1 MIQPMDCPSVQ
12 MSNRLNYLYLMNK
25 ASEASDPTTYDFYLK
40 RANQEKL
47 KEISRRS
54 LQSSS
59 TIGRSP
65 N

>member
-1 MIQPMDCPSVQ
+1 

-47 KEISRRS
+47 KEISKRS

-59 TIGRSP
+59 TIGRSS